1 MTQLLRSLRRWRQ
14 RAHEAVVRHL
24 RFPPPGVNPLDAPTR
39 DHATA
44 ALLSRVYAG
53 IIDRKRSRENAQR
66 QRLLRARDAGAVPI
80 ISVGNYTFGATG
92 KTPCVLFLADLVLRL
107 DPARVPLLLT
117 RGYGDD
123 EWRMFSSRFPM
134 CPIAVGAD
142 RVRLG
147 QDAVLRHGDSLSC
160 VLLEDGLQQWRLAKD
175 LEIVMVDAIAPFGNG
190 KLLPLGSLREVPA
203 DALARADIVVVHN
216 ANTIDDA
223 AIAYLVEGIRRLTD
237 PARNAIIATSEM
249 QLTGLSGVGE
259 DEESLVDRQA
269 IDGKTALIFCGVGN
283 PESVESVVRAMGCWR
298 AVHLEPFADHHAF
311 SHDDVHNVLD
321 QAEALRNGSG
331 GDVIIVTTEKDIARS
346 FDVIRDVLQQRQL
359 SIPFRVLRVGFQLT
373 SQIEGVQAA
382 AVGPYALPRRGR
394 GTKPFLNGQTL
405 VSSGLAQLDSILGG
419 GLLVG
424 TLALLDVPRE
434 DAGEASSLLVDDLH
448 RYFVAEGVVAGHRA
462 VVVSDDAEGFV
473 RHQLP
478 MELSLAQRQ
487 VKEQLAA
494 VQLQPKARESD
505 NSSELTIAWQYQKY
519 LAPGNDSAAAAAQRF
534 CHSFDLSRA
543 MHPELLAANAPQCI
557 DVSAISLENAVVS
570 AAYERLLQEIERH
583 VSSTDAATAPVVRV
597 CVRDLGSPLLGDADA
612 DHMQALW
619 TFVRR
624 LRALV
629 AASPVVCTLSGHFSA
644 FPSDFGSSCRHLC
657 DYVFDVK
664 SFVGESDLL
673 PAELAEFQGLLEIRR
688 LARVHALA
696 CHSLEAAKFG
706 IKRERRKLK
715 IDKFHLPPEGSRSSG
730 ADSRASSKKH
740 DGSGPTASSSRPKS
754 SLVSSSLTKRGK
766 THGKGCGDGLTN
778 SSFDPLD
785 F

>member
-92 KTPCVLFLADLVLRL
+92 KTPCVLFLADLVLQL

-123 EWRMFSSRFPM
+123 EWGMFSSRFPM

-259 DEESLVDRQA
+259 DEESPVDRQA

-311 SHDDVHNVLD
+311 SHDDVHDVLD

-331 GDVIIVTTEKDIARS
+331 GDVIVVTTEKDIARS

-359 SIPFRVLRVGFQLT
+359 SIPFRVLRVGFRLT
-373 SQIEGVQAA
+373 SQTEGVQAA
-382 AVGPYALPRRGR
+382 AVGPHAVARRGR

-419 GLLVG
+419 GLLV
-424 TLALLDVPRE
+424 E

-505 NSSELTIAWQYQKY
+505 DGSELTIAWQYQKY
-519 LAPGNDSAAAAAQRF
+519 LAPGNDSAAATAAQRF

-557 DVSAISLENAVVS
+557 DVSAISLENAEVS
-570 AAYERLLQEIERH
+570 AAYERLLREIERH
-583 VSSTDAATAPVVRV
+583 VSSADATAAP
-597 CVRDLGSPLLGDADA
+597 
-612 DHMQALW
+612 ALW

-629 AASPVVCTLSGHFSA
+629 AASPVVCTLSGHFGA

-740 DGSGPTASSSRPKS
+740 DGSGPTAFSSSSSSSSSRPKS